1 MTGAGLSVSTLL
13 TVTLGLRWPPDTPPL
28 TREPRNMPI
37 PHLDRDIVTGVGVV
51 GVSIIYIHIPLFSV
65 KPP

>member
-1 MTGAGLSVSTLL
+1 MTGARLSVKTLL

-37 PHLDRDIVTGVGVV
+37 PHLDRDMVTGEWD
-51 GVSIIYIHIPLFSV
+51 I
-65 KPP
+65 

>member
-1 MTGAGLSVSTLL
+1 MSTLL

-37 PHLDRDIVTGVGVV
+37 PHLDRDIVTGVGVI
-51 GVSIIYIHIPLFSV
+51 GVSIIYIQIPPLV
-65 KPP
+65 

>member
-1 MTGAGLSVSTLL
+1 MTGTGLTVKTLL

-37 PHLDRDIVTGVGVV
+37 PHLDRDMVTGEWDI
-51 GVSIIYIHIPLFSV
+51 GVSIILFIFPSS
-65 KPP
+65 KAPMK

>member
-1 MTGAGLSVSTLL
+1 MTGTGLSVKTLL

-37 PHLDRDIVTGVGVV
+37 PHLDRDMGTGEWDIGVFILYTIFP
-51 GVSIIYIHIPLFSV
+51 SSV
-65 KPP
+65 

>member
-1 MTGAGLSVSTLL
+1 M
-13 TVTLGLRWPPDTPPL
+13 TLGLRWPPDTPPL

-37 PHLDRDIVTGVGVV
+37 AHLDRDTATGEWFIGVFIFIFPS
-51 GVSIIYIHIPLFSV
+51 GV

>member
-1 MTGAGLSVSTLL
+1 MTGTGLSVKTLL

-37 PHLDRDIVTGVGVV
+37 PHLDRDMDTGEWDIGVFIFIFP
-51 GVSIIYIHIPLFSV
+51 SSV
-65 KPP
+65 